1 MYMYIVCSFEFRQY
15 LRYFFWKII
24 NYNQYVMFVIP
35 VMLN

>member
-1 MYMYIVCSFEFRQY
+1 MYVHLNLDY
-15 LRYFFWKII
+15 LRNFFWKII